1 MKTNLPLD
9 IIAEQAIQT
18 AAMRRGISVNDVRRE
33 ISLAILLSQP
43 KDASVMQ
50 NTPSPEELIS
60 YCVSRLQL

>member
-50 NTPSPEELIS
+50 IRRRQRSWLPTAL
-60 YCVSRLQL
+60 SRLHL